1 MSTRTTKYRAG
12 AIGITLACAA
22 AAAIAAEPAA
32 DSGGKPRAASRQEN
46 IGVFTGI
53 AVGAVAGG
61 PFGAILGGA
70 AGGWLGNRYHNQ
82 LVAKQTL
89 STELSATRA
98 ELAHDRSEQSERTQR
113 LAALNGSLQATQA
126 DRERLA
132 TALEPA
138 KQVSTQ
144 VSFRTDDAAVSEESA
159 ARLEQF
165 AAVARALPD
174 VKVHVEGYADP
185 RGAEGYNVAL
195 SQRRA
200 GSVAQVLVDAGLDE
214 DRLVIEGH
222 GAREAHCAEGDL
234 DGYALERRVTVRLES
249 AASGE
254 VAQVQ

>member
-61 PFGAILGGA
+61 PVGAILGGA

-89 STELSATRA
+89 STELA
-98 ELAHDRSEQSERTQR
+98 
-113 LAALNGSLQATQA
+113 ATQA
-126 DRERLA
+126 ERERLA

-159 ARLEQF
+159 GRLEQF

-185 RGAEGYNVAL
+185 RGEEGYNVTL
-195 SQRRA
+195 SKRRA
-200 GSVAQVLVDAGLDE
+200 ESVAQVLVDAGLDE
-214 DRLVIEGH
+214 DRVVIEGH